1 MRKFTDAEK
10 QQLRA
15 KIKDE
20 KERQYQAVRTIVRKN
35 DNEEPSR
42 ILSLLFFW
50 QFSSFWDFFFFWGD

>member
-1 MRKFTDAEK
+1 MKKFSDAEK

-20 KERQYQAVRTIVRKN
+20 QERQHQAVRTIVRKN

-50 QFSSFWDFFFFWGD
+50 NFSSFWDFFFFWSD